1 MSDQEPLADIAKD
14 STLRDLQVDVDDIIV
29 RAILRKLI
37 QLKFDTLSNL
47 QVGVTT
53 LPTLSTLTTLA
64 TMTTGNISM
73 GDSGKSATYQQFSAM
88 TGDNSKRCFVW
99 E

>member
-37 QLKFDTLSNL
+37 QLKFDTSSNL
-47 QVGVTT
+47 QVGVTS
-53 LPTLSTLTTLA
+53 LPTLTTLG

-88 TGDNSKRCFVW
+88 TVDNSKRCFVW